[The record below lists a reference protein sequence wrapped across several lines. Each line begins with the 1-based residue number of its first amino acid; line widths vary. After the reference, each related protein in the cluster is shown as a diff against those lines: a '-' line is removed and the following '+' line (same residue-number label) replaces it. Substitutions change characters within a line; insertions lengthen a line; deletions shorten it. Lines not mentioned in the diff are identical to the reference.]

1 MKEIL
6 VDKKTFCRVLGQL
19 RRADIRKQDWALER
33 MIESLEQCASPF
45 RFYPYHDAVGMEDV
59 LKRFSL
65 LKELRIRGY
74 VELGGLPAWRIN
86 KLRKPSHCLLNPL
99 SRDRRHGALLYNQLV
114 SVQVAR
120 DDPGYGF
127 YLAQIGFA
135 RLFLRGADADK
146 QDLRQCA
153 RPPRRNGSGSVD
165 RSPGRGRADRPS
177 PAHRRGPGLTGS
189 PPWTHLHRPQLP
201 HQPISTKPRTV
212 GRPTCPRPSTPMRGL
227 SKLD

>member
-1 MKEIL
+1 
-6 VDKKTFCRVLGQL
+6 
-19 RRADIRKQDWALER
+19 
-33 MIESLEQCASPF
+33 
-45 RFYPYHDAVGMEDV
+45 
-59 LKRFSL
+59 
-65 LKELRIRGY
+65 
-74 VELGGLPAWRIN
+74 
-86 KLRKPSHCLLNPL
+86 
-99 SRDRRHGALLYNQLV
+99 
-114 SVQVAR
+114 
-120 DDPGYGF
+120 
-127 YLAQIGFA
+127 
-135 RLFLRGADADK
+135 
-146 QDLRQCA
+146 LRQCA